1 MALILENDDYLDAQN
16 ANFCGG
22 IQYACEQ
29 ILEYCEKKRTV
40 NDIKK
45 YVEYL
50 LDESIETRKMFSIN
64 KKSKVSVLK

>member
-29 ILEYCEKKRTV
+29 ILEYCEKKRSIT
-40 NDIKK
+40 DIKK

-50 LDESIETRKMFSIN
+50 LDESIETRKIFSIN

>member
-29 ILEYCEKKRTV
+29 ILQYCEKKRTV

-45 YVEYL
+45 YVDYL